1 MERLLKMYGCAF
13 VFFFFLCG
21 CARIP
26 VAAISRQEVDSLKS
40 RVDRLEA
47 LIADREKE
55 LAAVREILLNKDEAL
70 RQKDSRIDQ
79 MRKQLESVGI
89 FGG

>member
-1 MERLLKMYGCAF
+1 MERLVKKFCCVCVSAL
-13 VFFFFLCG
+13 FLCG
-21 CARIP
+21 CARMP
-26 VAAISRQEVDSLKS
+26 AVGISCQEVTDL
-40 RVDRLEA
+40 RAQITRLEA

-55 LAAVREILLNKDEAL
+55 LAAVREILLKKDEAL